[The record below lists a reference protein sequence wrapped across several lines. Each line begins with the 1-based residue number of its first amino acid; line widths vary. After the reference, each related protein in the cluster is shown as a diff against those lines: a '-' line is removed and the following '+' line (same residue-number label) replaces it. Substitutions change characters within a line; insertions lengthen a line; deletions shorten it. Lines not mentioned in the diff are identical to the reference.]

1 MLAIKYKI
9 PMLHST
15 DPNKLNKKKGPSE
28 ELESHLEGGIK

>member
-15 DPNKLNKKKGPSE
+15 DSRKINKEEGPS
-28 ELESHLEGGIK
+28 KDA